1 MRVGLNGRMN
11 NEETREEGGLIIHQ
25 WARDVEKQR
34 EREDN
39 LLSHTEEEGEEEE
52 VSGHARPNTNRV

>member
-39 LLSHTEEEGEEEE
+39 LISHTEEEEGEEEE
-52 VSGHARPNTNRV
+52 EVS